1 MRLLF
6 QALGILTVGML
17 VRYRQGP
24 SMFDPFFFIPF
35 SCLSVILVGPIL
47 IELRRRS
54 KDAVTIQIRRA
65 VTNACASMALVLL
78 FCVLSINLAPWRGE
92 WILPELTTVVDAAAL
107 SLAATTTMAA
117 IMGLLLWRLPAG
129 AAKWF
134 FRGFLLCALLL
145 YRNANGHWSTFT
157 IETVLSYGISTVTLA
172 VAAALALISFGLL
185 KLLARVSPPLSQ
197 AQAAGN
203 KI

>member
-1 MRLLF
+1 MKLLF
-6 QALGILTVGML
+6 QALGILAVGMF

-54 KDAVTIQIRRA
+54 SDPVIMQVRRA

-92 WILPELTTVVDAAAL
+92 WSLPEWTTVVDGAAL
-107 SLAATTTMAA
+107 SVTSTTTMAA
-117 IMGLLLWRLPAG
+117 VMGLLLWRLPAG

-134 FRGFLLCALLL
+134 FRGFLLCLLLL
-145 YRNANGHWSTFT
+145 YRNANGQWSSFT
-157 IETVLSYGISTVTLA
+157 IETVLSYGISTVTLTL
-172 VAAALALISFGLL
+172 AAALALVSFGLL

-197 AQAAGN
+197 APLSQA
-203 KI
+203 